1 MVSITDEY
9 MGISQLFLAMFPCCL
24 LPKSVP
30 VHRAFVAVDEKILQA
45 ITHFLFNREKL
56 SNKRRISVVFSI
68 TSHRC
73 MASAFV
79 VMASMRTSLK
89 TIDFLN

>member
-45 ITHFLFNREKL
+45 ITHFLFNRE
-56 SNKRRISVVFSI
+56 RRISVVFSI
-68 TSHRC
+68 SITS
-73 MASAFV
+73 
-79 VMASMRTSLK
+79 SLYGISFCCHGFNEDIFK
-89 TIDFLN
+89 NN